1 VKGRQTE
8 MKRIEQVYKMAQ
20 EIRNQWDNDGI
31 FDYEKNREME
41 EVAYEYGISIYFDED
56 NIPEYVEDERV

>member
-1 VKGRQTE
+1 

>member
-1 VKGRQTE
+1 

-20 EIRNQWDNDGI
+20 EIRNKWDNDGI

>member
-1 VKGRQTE
+1 
-8 MKRIEQVYKMAQ
+8 MK
-20 EIRNQWDNDGI
+20 
-31 FDYEKNREME
+31 KNREME

>member
-1 VKGRQTE
+1 
-8 MKRIEQVYKMAQ
+8 MKRIKQVYKMAQ

-41 EVAYEYGISIYFDED
+41 EVAYKYDISIYFDED

>member
-1 VKGRQTE
+1 

-56 NIPEYVEDERV
+56 NIPKYVEDERV

>member
-1 VKGRQTE
+1 

-31 FDYEKNREME
+31 FDYEKK
-41 EVAYEYGISIYFDED
+41 
-56 NIPEYVEDERV
+56 P

>member
-1 VKGRQTE
+1 

-41 EVAYEYGISIYFDED
+41 EVAYEYDISIYFDED

>member
-1 VKGRQTE
+1 

-20 EIRNQWDNDGI
+20 EIRNQWYNDGI

-41 EVAYEYGISIYFDED
+41 EVAYEYDISIYFDED

>member
-1 VKGRQTE
+1 

-20 EIRNQWDNDGI
+20 EIRNHWDNDGI

-41 EVAYEYGISIYFDED
+41 EVAYEYDISMYFDED

>member
-1 VKGRQTE
+1 

-20 EIRNQWDNDGI
+20 EIRSQWDNDGI

-41 EVAYEYGISIYFDED
+41 EVAYEYDISIYFDED

>member
-1 VKGRQTE
+1 

-20 EIRNQWDNDGI
+20 EIRNHWDNDGI
-31 FDYEKNREME
+31 
-41 EVAYEYGISIYFDED
+41 FDED